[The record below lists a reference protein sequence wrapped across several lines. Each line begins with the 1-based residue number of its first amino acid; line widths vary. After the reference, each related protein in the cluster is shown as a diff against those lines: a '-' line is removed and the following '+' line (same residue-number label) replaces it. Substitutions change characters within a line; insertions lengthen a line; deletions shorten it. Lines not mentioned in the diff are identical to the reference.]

1 MQVDTPVWS
10 KRRVMELYR
19 FDAAVGR
26 PISAHGS
33 RFLQVPL
40 TSPEGGVRAACFHLP
55 PGGVIGRHEAAT
67 YQLLCVVTGEGW
79 VSGPDGNRIPIA
91 VGRAAFWGRG
101 EEHETGTDTGLTA
114 IVLEGQDLSVWAA
127 PGT

>member
-1 MQVDTPVWS
+1 
-10 KRRVMELYR
+10 
-19 FDAAVGR
+19 VGC
-26 PISAHGS
+26 
-33 RFLQVPL
+33 L
-40 TSPEGGVRAACFHLP
+40 LP
-55 PGGVIGRHEAAT
+55 PAARRGDRPARGGDPP
-67 YQLLCVVTGEGW
+67 LLCVVTGEGW

-127 PGT
+127 PDT

>member
-1 MQVDTPVWS
+1 M
-10 KRRVMELYR
+10 KLYR

-26 PISAHGS
+26 RISAHGS

-67 YQLLCVVTGEGW
+67 HQLLCVVTGEGW
-79 VSGPDGNRIPIA
+79 VSGPDGNHTPIA

-101 EEHETGTDTGLTA
+101 EEHETGPIPA
-114 IVLEGQDLSVWAA
+114 RISRCGQHRI
-127 PGT
+127 P